1 MPGKRINK
9 SKPKAPPAKS
19 KRKNGKK
26 QALSLYRTGLDKA
39 SNDWIKLM
47 ADPCSADLVSPC
59 YGGTGTGY
67 LARVRDYVPVPATA
81 RDYILEF
88 TPSADSLS
96 VYRYG
101 YSVDV
106 GGSLGT
112 VSYKG
117 LGGIPGNKTMCSRR
131 RCVAACLKVIYTGAE
146 LDRSGMV
153 AMTLDSGM
161 SLLYNQLI
169 VPTTSDWLT
178 CMPHTA
184 RMGSAIHEV
193 LWVPGSGDEQFIAT
207 AVGTEESPFVSNGNS
222 LQLVIRGAP
231 TSSFAVE
238 VTSVWE
244 WQPVEDSVNVQTNF
258 SQVAL
263 MRGPPT
269 GIPLSTILS
278 AIGSVGKFALHRA
291 LGVSPLTGPV
301 GPVIREFLQPTLRA
315 LAV

>member
-1 MPGKRINK
+1 
-9 SKPKAPPAKS
+9 
-19 KRKNGKK
+19 
-26 QALSLYRTGLDKA
+26 
-39 SNDWIKLM
+39 M

-81 RDYILEF
+81 RDYVLEF
-88 TPSADSLS
+88 TPSADSQS

-101 YSVDV
+101 YATDV

-112 VSYKG
+112 VSFKA
-117 LGGIPGNKTMCSRR
+117 LGGIPGNKSMCSRR

-153 AMTLDSGM
+153 AMTLDAGM
-161 SLLYNQLI
+161 SLSYNQVI

-193 LWVPGSGDEQFIAT
+193 LWVPGSGDDHFIAT
-207 AVGTEESPFVSNGNS
+207 ALGTEEPPYASNGNS

-231 TSSFAVE
+231 TASFAVE

-269 GIPLSTILS
+269 GIPLSTILA

-291 LGVSPLTGPV
+291 LGISPISGPV
-301 GPVIREFLQPTLRA
+301 GPAIREFLQPTLRA
-315 LAV
+315 LGAA